1 MIKNVFMEV
10 FPDVWPMLIIITV
23 IISSLR
29 ITYLISKHK
38 KFLLHKELIYLISII
53 YILCLFHVVTF
64 QDVNYGA
71 SNFIPFKEI
80 FRYSFGSHKFIK
92 NILGNIM
99 LFIPYGFLASYL
111 LKNKKLGVIS
121 VLTIIASLTIET
133 VQYYIGRVFDID
145 DIILNLI
152 GGIIGFLIYIGIDA
166 IRNKIKIFK
175 NDTVLD
181 ILIIIIL
188 VIIIMY
194 SFNIN
199 IFGMIGG

>member
-1 MIKNVFMEV
+1 MIKEAMMEV
-10 FPDVWPMLIIITV
+10 LPDAWPMLIIITV

-29 ITYLISKHK
+29 ITYLITKHK
-38 KFLLHKELIYLISII
+38 KFLLHKEIIYLLAVI

-64 QDVNYGA
+64 QDINYGE

-80 FRYSFGSHKFIK
+80 FRYSIGSNKFIK
-92 NILGNIM
+92 NVLGNII
-99 LFIPYGFLASYL
+99 LFIPFGFLSSYL
-111 LKNKKLGVIS
+111 LKNRKLGVITI
-121 VLTIIASLTIET
+121 LTIIASGTIET

-145 DIILNLI
+145 DIILNLL

-166 IRNKIKIFK
+166 IRNKVKVLK

-188 VIIIMY
+188 VLAMIY

-199 IFGMIGG
+199 IFNLIGG